1 MVSPESPAGDA
12 TVTQR
17 LLAVAPARGEHRA
30 LVGGPADPACG
41 YADLAVTVQA
51 AAAGLAW
58 RGLQPRDA
66 VGVYVPD
73 AACYVLA
80 AHAIRAAG
88 GVPSPVAAGLTVP
101 EIAGQLADCGARMLL
116 TAAPLADV
124 ALAAADRSWV
134 RQVISFGEAPDA
146 IQFSAAARDGHPAA
160 GRGPAARPGPAAVR
174 APARRD
180 ARPGAGQSP
189 APGRPAAPAGGRSGD
204 LRQGRGAGRPARG
217 RRPVLHRADRPRAA
231 ARRDRGGGERRGA
244 RHRRRRAPGHRA
256 DRRQAAWRS
265 GPATGCGCSRSRR
278 RVPSPGG
285 PITRWAAGSRTGCS
299 ARSWCGWTRWP
310 RPGSPAAAAPARPG
324 KPPGP

>member
-73 AACYVLA
+73 AASYVLA

-134 RQVISFGEAPDA
+134 RQVISFGEAPDT
-146 IQFSAAARDGHPAA
+146 IQFSALLGMGTLPPA
-160 GRGPAARPGPAAVR
+160 AARPHDLALLPYARQPDGML
-174 APARRD
+174 APAPVSHRHLADQLHRLEAEAAICD
-180 ARPGAGQSP
+180 KDVVL
-189 APGRPAAPAGGRSGD
+189 AAPPAGDGRSYTALIDHALLHGATVVAASAEELATD
-204 LRQGRGAGRPARG
+204 DDVHQGTALIASGSVAVGASDRLRVFAVA
-217 RRPVLHRADRPRAA
+217 
-231 ARRDRGGGERRGA
+231 
-244 RHRRRRAPGHRA
+244 
-256 DRRQAAWRS
+256 S
-265 GPATGCGCSRSRR
+265 
-278 RVPSPGG
+278 
-285 PITRWAAGSRTGCS
+285 
-299 ARSWCGWTRWP
+299 
-310 RPGSPAAAAPARPG
+310 
-324 KPPGP
+324 